1 MTRNRNRKT
10 LSAVPPSKYAFTAG
24 VALCVALGAAITMS
38 LYHVWSI
45 SLPGCGQ
52 GGGCEWASTGPYSK
66 VLGVPIAFL
75 GAGYF
80 VASLCLL
87 VLSRQAYPG
96 TIWVWLVRAGALVS
110 IGFIGLMV
118 ANGQIC
124 VWCAAAHVGNL
135 IHWAVSEKLAKSS
148 GHTASVDGR
157 NLAISSLAGV
167 LVLAAM
173 FILKSNVTAEVGEVN
188 RQRGVKSI
196 NQIGADTLGVDPA
209 ANSLSPNDSQ
219 TSSPDR
225 FGGRYWQGNPNAPVR
240 LVVYQDYQC
249 TLCFEVEKVI
259 AQLLASRSDFA
270 FSVKQWPFDA
280 ACNRYMLGSSMHPG
294 ACEASKVAEAAGIA
308 GGTKGFWG
316 MHHWLVDRGGQFTQ
330 EDLRKELEKLGIDVD
345 EFGVAF
351 NGEEVDSLVQ
361 TDIEEGMAFGIT
373 YTPMIFVNGYRVEGW
388 QSAGVL
394 PAAIDRAAQV
404 ARNYPRRNDRPDL
417 ALDIQFRTWMNAPV
431 TPLEL
436 GKDEISRGSATAA
449 TTVVVYGDLTCAFHQ
464 SARRTLDQTLG
475 IFKNVRYVFRDFPL
489 DAACNPLVKQVI
501 NPRACEVAR
510 WTHAVRRIAG
520 DSAYWKAHDWV
531 VYGRDHMETITI
543 ESLSGLVG
551 IPVDAISKMSVSAE
565 VENDVKSNIDNA
577 IKLGVNQSPTIYVN
591 GKQVAGWRTPGL
603 LWRVIQTSTGGAK

>member
-1 MTRNRNRKT
+1 MTRKLNRTSPIATPSGR
-10 LSAVPPSKYAFTAG
+10 LRGLAVVSLV
-24 VALCVALGAAITMS
+24 VALAAAVVMS
-38 LYHVWSI
+38 IYHIWSI
-45 SLPGCGQ
+45 TLPGCGQ
-52 GGGCEWASTGPYSK
+52 LGGCEWASTGPYSK
-66 VLGVPIAFL
+66 VLGVPVAFA

-80 VASLCLL
+80 FASLCLL
-87 VLSRQAYPG
+87 VLSRRTYPG
-96 TIWVWLVRAGALVS
+96 SIWVWLVRAGAVISL
-110 IGFIGLMV
+110 GFIGIMV
-118 ANGQIC
+118 ANGRVCI
-124 VWCAAAHVGNL
+124 WCAAAHLGNL
-135 IHWAVSEKLAKSS
+135 IHWAISEKMARSAGRKV
-148 GHTASVDGR
+148 GVDGR
-157 NLAISSLAGV
+157 NIAISSLAGV
-167 LVLAAM
+167 LLLAAL
-173 FILKSNVTAEVGEVN
+173 FILKLNVAGKVDSAN
-188 RQRGVKSI
+188 RQRGTDSI
-196 NQIGADTLGVDPA
+196 EQIGADTLDASVQTESPSATTAQPA
-209 ANSLSPNDSQ
+209 
-219 TSSPDR
+219 SPDR
-225 FGGRYWQGNPNAPVR
+225 FGGRYWQGNPDAPVR
-240 LVVYQDYQC
+240 LVVFQDYQC
-249 TLCFEVEKVI
+249 TLCFEVEGVI
-259 AQLLASRSDFA
+259 AKLLAGRSDFA

-280 ACNRYMLGSSMHPG
+280 SCNRYMLGSSMHPG

-316 MHHWLVDRGGQFTQ
+316 MHHWLVDRGGQFSQ
-330 EDLRKELEKLGIDVD
+330 KELREELDKLGIDVD

-351 NGEEVDSLVQ
+351 NGEVVDSLVQ
-361 TDIEEGMAFGIT
+361 NDIEEGMAFGIT

-436 GKDEISRGSATAA
+436 GKDEISRGPATAA
-449 TTVVVYGDLTCAFHQ
+449 TTVVVYGDLSCAFHQ
-464 SARRTLDQTLG
+464 SARKTLDQTLA
-475 IFKNVRYVFRDFPL
+475 IFKNVRFVYRDFPL

-520 DSAYWKAHDWV
+520 DSAYWKAHDWI

-551 IPVDAISKMSVSAE
+551 IPAEAISKMAASSE
-565 VENDVKSNIDNA
+565 VENDVKSNLDQA

-603 LWRVIQTSTGGAK
+603 LWRVIQSSTGGVK